1 MLTPL
6 SKFSRNNRGKRVE
19 RSVAPS
25 CVSYSRIPAGSPN
38 PTIVSHKKRRR
49 SRKSQRER
57 DRRWRRERVPMTR
70 LSPPYFP
77 RHHVPRISCTSVYIF
92 LTNFFSFPNP
102 CGFSS
107 RFLYPRRVSFAHCR
121 AASSR
126 QYPKN
131 WIFLVWGKKKGAK
144 KARIRYTRARVVH
157 AADKIHAPR
166 ERKEDG
172 EENGREDRELEKR
185 EKPRICVYA
194 RCVCVCV
201 WIIYVA
207 GEQEA
212 FFSEKKKKRKE
223 RERKSENLT
232 GAGAQEEERICIG
245 RVVAVFYFTLGAC
258 GNNEGLSRSIFSSIV
273 QSLTIVYEICKGMH
287 IRTISVL
294 FNSFIF
300 ILYSLAPSCT
310 QVRHVNY

>member
-1 MLTPL
+1 M
-6 SKFSRNNRGKRVE
+6 
-19 RSVAPS
+19 
-25 CVSYSRIPAGSPN
+25 
-38 PTIVSHKKRRR
+38 
-49 SRKSQRER
+49 
-57 DRRWRRERVPMTR
+57 
-70 LSPPYFP
+70 
-77 RHHVPRISCTSVYIF
+77 
-92 LTNFFSFPNP
+92 
-102 CGFSS
+102 
-107 RFLYPRRVSFAHCR
+107 
-121 AASSR
+121 
-126 QYPKN
+126 
-131 WIFLVWGKKKGAK
+131 
-144 KARIRYTRARVVH
+144 
-157 AADKIHAPR
+157 
-166 ERKEDG
+166 
-172 EENGREDRELEKR
+172 
-185 EKPRICVYA
+185 
-194 RCVCVCV
+194 
-201 WIIYVA
+201 A